1 MRIAKKLSAMLLM
14 VAASLSTAVTA
25 FATNSGTTSG
35 NTGNGGIANS
45 IAATGTQ
52 NLINDVTSWAM
63 VLVKGFSVLNS
74 SNGIFVAMPQEKGND
89 GNYYDKAF
97 PITADARK
105 IIQQAVIEAYSA
117 RVKAREQAAEQ
128 DGEQFTASTPDESAE
143 EQSTEDEEEMEL
155 A

>member
-1 MRIAKKLSAMLLM
+1 MRIAKKLSAILLM

-63 VLVKGFSVLNS
+63 VLAPLVGGACIVYFCIQRSMADPQHKGEWTDRIKTAVVSTIGAFLATSLLSVIV
-74 SNGIFVAMPQEKGND
+74 G
-89 GNYYDKAF
+89 YY
-97 PITADARK
+97 T
-105 IIQQAVIEAYSA
+105 V
-117 RVKAREQAAEQ
+117 
-128 DGEQFTASTPDESAE
+128 
-143 EQSTEDEEEMEL
+143 
-155 A
+155 

>member
-1 MRIAKKLSAMLLM
+1 MSQYLSGEPPDITATPTNYHINILLNKEDNPMKVSCSKKNIYLIKDGGNRLAH
-14 VAASLSTAVTA
+14 ATITIDDA
-25 FATNSGTTSG
+25 F
-35 NTGNGGIANS
+35 
-45 IAATGTQ
+45 
-52 NLINDVTSWAM
+52 V
-63 VLVKGFSVLNS
+63 VKGFSVLNS

>member
-1 MRIAKKLSAMLLM
+1 MKVSCSKKNIYLIKDGGNRLAH
-14 VAASLSTAVTA
+14 ATITIDDA
-25 FATNSGTTSG
+25 F
-35 NTGNGGIANS
+35 
-45 IAATGTQ
+45 
-52 NLINDVTSWAM
+52 V
-63 VLVKGFSVLNS
+63 VKGFSVLNS

-143 EQSTEDEEEMEL
+143 EQSTDDEEEMEL